1 LQTTENLENMGLE
14 PSTAVQEEGGGAG
27 PSEEDEDEGITGAP
41 PTASVSNNLGA
52 GKGTSL

>member
-1 LQTTENLENMGLE
+1 MGLE